1 VSQSDSFIEEVTQEV
16 RRDRLF
22 AAMKKYGWVAI
33 LAVLVIVG
41 GAAWREWTASQER
54 ATAQAMGDALLTAL
68 SVDSAEERLAALA
81 QVDTSKPAGQA
92 AVGMLKAAELLRAD
106 KPAEAV
112 AAFDAIATDGTL
124 PEIYRQIAGLK
135 ALLAAGDT
143 LDTDA
148 RKLRLEA
155 LVQGGGALRLVA
167 EEQLAL
173 LEVSLAQPEAA
184 IERLNRIV
192 ADAEASQGLRD
203 RASRLIVAMGGSLV
217 SVEADAGASKE

>member
-54 ATAQAMGDALLTAL
+54 ATAQATGDALLTAL

-81 QVDTSKPAGQA
+81 QVDASKPAGQA

>member
-1 VSQSDSFIEEVTQEV
+1 
-16 RRDRLF
+16 
-22 AAMKKYGWVAI
+22 
-33 LAVLVIVG
+33 
-41 GAAWREWTASQER
+41 
-54 ATAQAMGDALLTAL
+54 
-68 SVDSAEERLAALA
+68 
-81 QVDTSKPAGQA
+81 
-92 AVGMLKAAELLRAD
+92 MLKAAELLRAD

-203 RASRLIVAMGGSLV
+203 RASRLIVATGGSLV